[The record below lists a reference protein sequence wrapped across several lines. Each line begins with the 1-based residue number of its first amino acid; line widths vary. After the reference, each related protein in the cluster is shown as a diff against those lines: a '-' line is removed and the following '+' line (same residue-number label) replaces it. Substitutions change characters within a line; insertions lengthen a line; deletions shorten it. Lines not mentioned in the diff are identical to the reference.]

1 MWGGGVL
8 ANGEDKVRIL
18 RRHALE
24 IAAQLPEDIQDALTV
39 LAIARSAVEHVE
51 SIAAAN
57 DENQGSRGVRL
68 KV

>member
-1 MWGGGVL
+1 M
-8 ANGEDKVRIL
+8 RIL
-18 RRHALE
+18 RHHALE